1 MPGSPPTHGAAVGK
15 HGGAMALAFTE
26 LSLARAERLGKGS
39 GSATFLMCGERI
51 LGPPVREPLLEE
63 VTAVGLPHRA

>member
-1 MPGSPPTHGAAVGK
+1 
-15 HGGAMALAFTE
+15 MALAFTE